1 MTTVLSAQSV
11 RLLSDAMSGRRGRS
25 PLQGVQRRGRELR
38 QQVEAL
44 LSDSKERGALDPAK
58 RKYLFQRCME
68 LKKSVDENT
77 SALQN
82 LKKTDEP
89 APVGNY
95 NQRKEEEEKQ
105 LLKLSQQLQKL
116 AAVLSQDNVT
126 KGYNVDGKC
135 QNSPQ
140 TEQENEEEEDEESSE
155 EEDAEE
161 DDDDNDEEEDDDD
174 ELEDQPTI
182 KEYITVGDFVAQQ
195 EGDLTFKK
203 GELLLILDKKPDGW
217 WMAKNSKGKRGL
229 VPKTYLMASNKGVGQ
244 EPSEEESEEDIE
256 VVDETADRTEIK
268 KRTDS
273 HWSAVR
279 KAITENNTIDVLAT
293 MGAIPAGFRPS
304 TLSQLLEK
312 GNQFQAS
319 YFIQPELTPSQLAF
333 KDIVWNPEKDTI
345 QPRPTRVS
353 LILTLWSCK
362 MIPLPGVSIQ
372 VLSRHVRLCLFDGN
386 RVLSNIHT
394 VRATWQPKNPKT
406 WTFSP
411 RVTGIL
417 PSLLDGDC
425 FIRSNSSS
433 PDIGILFELGITYI
447 RNSTGERGEL
457 SCGWAFLKLF
467 DSSGIPV
474 SSKTYELL
482 LNGGTPYERGIEVDP
497 SISRRAS
504 SGVFHQMIT
513 LKKQPQLLVKL
524 RSLSTRS
531 KGILNLLPETLI
543 GSMCYI
549 HLLIFYRQILS
560 DVLLKDRISMQ
571 SADLISNPILASFP
585 KLLEQPDLMDAL
597 RSAWAEKESTLK
609 RSEKRDQEFLKSVF
623 FLVYHDCV
631 FPLLQST
638 FLPEHKWA
646 DEESEAS
653 RWKVIADFL
662 KRNQEK
668 DSALY
673 SLLSSESVHK
683 AFDISEIT
691 YDFLGQARKSSAS
704 V

>member
-1 MTTVLSAQSV
+1 
-11 RLLSDAMSGRRGRS
+11 MSRRRGRS
-25 PLQGVQRRGRELR
+25 PLQEVQRRGRGLQ
-38 QQVEAL
+38 QQVEEL
-44 LSDSKERGALDPAK
+44 LAESKERGALDPAK
-58 RKYLFQRCME
+58 RKYLFQRCIE
-68 LKKSVDENT
+68 LKKSVDENA
-77 SALQN
+77 SVLQN

-105 LLKLSQQLQKL
+105 LLKLSHQLQEL
-116 AAVLSQDNVT
+116 AAVLSQDDVT
-126 KGYNVDGKC
+126 KGHTVAGKR
-135 QNSPQ
+135 QHSPQ
-140 TEQENEEEEDEESSE
+140 TEQEDDEDEGSSVEEDDEEDNDDDDGDNEEQEEEEED
-155 EEDAEE
+155 
-161 DDDDNDEEEDDDD
+161 DEM
-174 ELEDQPTI
+174 EDQSTI
-182 KEYITVGDFVAQQ
+182 KEFITVGDFVAQQ

-203 GELLLILDKKPDGW
+203 GEVLLILDKKPDGW
-217 WMAKNSKGKRGL
+217 WMAKNSRGERGL
-229 VPKTYLMASNKGVGQ
+229 VPKTYLMASNKEGVDQ
-244 EPSEEESEEDIE
+244 EATEEESEEDIE
-256 VVDETADRTEIK
+256 VIDETADRTKIK

-279 KAITENNTIDVLAT
+279 KAIKENNTIDVLTT
-293 MGAIPAGFRPS
+293 MGAVPAGFRPS
-304 TLSQLLEK
+304 TLSQLLEE

-319 YFIQPELTPSQLAF
+319 YFIQPEFTPSQLGF
-333 KDIVWNPEKDTI
+333 RDLVWNPEKESI
-345 QPRPTRVS
+345 QPRPTRIS

-425 FIRSNSSS
+425 FVRSNSSAQ
-433 PDIGILFELGITYI
+433 DIGILFELGITYI

-467 DSSGIPV
+467 DPSGIPV
-474 SSKTYELL
+474 SPKTYELL

-504 SGVFHQMIT
+504 SGVFLQMIT
-513 LKKQPQLLVKL
+513 LKKQPQLLVKV

-531 KGILNLLPETLI
+531 KDFLNLLPETLT

-549 HLLIFYRQILS
+549 QLLIFYRQILN
-560 DVLLKDRISMQ
+560 DVLFRDRINMQ
-571 SADLISNPILASFP
+571 SADLISNSILATFP

-597 RSAWAEKESTLK
+597 RILQASGYAQVSLSIMK
-609 RSEKRDQEFLKSVF
+609 RALGPKR
-623 FLVYHDCV
+623 
-631 FPLLQST
+631 
-638 FLPEHKWA
+638 
-646 DEESEAS
+646 
-653 RWKVIADFL
+653 
-662 KRNQEK
+662 
-668 DSALY
+668 
-673 SLLSSESVHK
+673 K
-683 AFDISEIT
+683 AH
-691 YDFLGQARKSSAS
+691 
-704 V
+704 